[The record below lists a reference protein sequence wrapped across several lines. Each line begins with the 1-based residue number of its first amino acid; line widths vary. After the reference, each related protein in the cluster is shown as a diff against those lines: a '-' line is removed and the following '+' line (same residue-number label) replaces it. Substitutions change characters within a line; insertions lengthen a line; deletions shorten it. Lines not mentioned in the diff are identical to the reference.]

1 MDQFPSDED
10 AIRAADAPP
19 LFAASSQAVTPI
31 GEGLLEEPE
40 GLMNMDAM
48 AKARSTDERSKTMQF
63 KKRVIFQVDRVDTKN
78 SFDSQNKAQEEDK
91 ANEQDEEVSEE
102 SDDFDIYGNKVKR
115 RFSPA
120 VREQLFCQP
129 VKSKSGYNMQVAI
142 QENQNTFKK
151 SNSLTSTVKKK
162 LECDAKSMTKRNL
175 SKDDFRYAYSFSS
188 FSSSDSEEE

>member
-1 MDQFPSDED
+1 
-10 AIRAADAPP
+10 
-19 LFAASSQAVTPI
+19 
-31 GEGLLEEPE
+31 
-40 GLMNMDAM
+40 MNIDAM
-48 AKARSTDERSKTMQF
+48 AKSRSTDERSKTMQF

-78 SFDSQNKAQEEDK
+78 SFDSQNKAHEEDK

-129 VKSKSGYNMQVAI
+129 VKSKSGYNMKVAI
-142 QENQNTFKK
+142 QENQNSFKK

-162 LECDAKSMTKRNL
+162 LECDSKSMTKRNL

>member
-1 MDQFPSDED
+1 
-10 AIRAADAPP
+10 
-19 LFAASSQAVTPI
+19 
-31 GEGLLEEPE
+31 
-40 GLMNMDAM
+40 M
-48 AKARSTDERSKTMQF
+48 AKSRSTDERSKTMQF

-78 SFDSQNKAQEEDK
+78 SFDSQKQHEEK
-91 ANEQDEEVSEE
+91 ANGEDEEVSEE

-129 VKSKSGYNMQVAI
+129 VKSKSGYNMKVAI